1 MSISQQDRR
10 EQAPP
15 TSRDAVGPGGKRQV
29 RQGMAALEWL
39 WSDWRVGLVVAVLLA
54 PSQLQ

>member
-29 RQGMAALEWL
+29 RQGMAALLWL